1 MKKAKRSISEKILER
16 LLRKEYPDLTITANN
31 RLICD
36 YEIDIAIPNLR
47 IAIEW
52 NGILHRKPIFG
63 LKQLAQVQK
72 RDRKKRNNLMDDGW
86 CFIIVE
92 DIDSK
97 KPILY
102 AQKVFNFIKDSIKND
117 KIKPKK
123 IFKLKLESTN

>member
-1 MKKAKRSISEKILER
+1 
-16 LLRKEYPDLTITANN
+16 
-31 RLICD
+31 
-36 YEIDIAIPNLR
+36 
-47 IAIEW
+47 
-52 NGILHRKPIFG
+52 
-63 LKQLAQVQK
+63 
-72 RDRKKRNNLMDDGW
+72 MDDGW

-123 IFKLKLESTN
+123 VFKLKLESTN